1 MRNLLAVIAGLVVGS
16 VVNMAIITVGSMVIP
31 PPTGIDMTD
40 MDKFAENL
48 KLLGPAH
55 FIAPWLAHALGTLVG
70 AFTAAKVAAGH
81 KMKLALGIGI
91 LFFARRDHDG
101 VDGGWAGVVC
111 RVRSDRGLLAH
122 GIPWW
127 NARWSEETATGM
139 TSQLPPPGCHWAV
152 ESTRL

>member
-1 MRNLLAVIAGLVVGS
+1 MPPILRNLLAGIAGLVVGS
-16 VVNMAIITVGSMVIP
+16 VVNMAIISVGSIVIP

-91 LFFARRDHDG
+91 FFLL
-101 VDGGWAGVVC
+101 GGIMMVSMVGGPVWFAALDLIGAYLPM
-111 RVRSDRGLLAH
+111 GFL
-122 GIPWW
+122 G
-127 NARWSEETATGM
+127 GM
-139 TSQLPPPGCHWAV
+139 LGGAKRPQPA
-152 ESTRL
+152 